1 MPASP
6 DVIVAIGELLQPLL
20 ETMERVS
27 WVQRHLF
34 PPLASQ
40 LADELAPGADEI
52 AGPLK
57 AAEELDWP
65 DDLRFMRDRLVDVSR
80 QTVELV
86 TAFVAAAK
94 SADNPIELY
103 RALRRFARVQETL
116 YPLAPAL
123 EPVSRWFL
131 EPERRDDDD
140 LVARLREGALRDE
153 DLRVGVLHADN
164 DRDARGGFS
173 LYVPEQWDGR
183 SPMPLVVALHGGSG
197 HGRDFLWSWL
207 SNGRSR
213 GVLVM
218 TPTARDRTWSIMGSE
233 DVDAEPLRQMVE
245 MVAARY
251 PVDRARVLLTGMSD
265 GATYTFLCGLRE
277 GMPFTHLAPACGVL
291 HPYPDGSGR
300 TRRGARQADLSGPR
314 RARLDVPD
322 RHRPLRPRG
331 PAGGRRAG
339 RLPRDR
345 GPVPHLSAGREPA
358 NPRLAGGRRRR
369 YGLRITR
376 VAAVPAF
383 LPCHSANANALLTS
397 ASGKLCET
405 TFESGYLSRVRTRK
419 SSAVGMIHGL

>member
-1 MPASP
+1 MRIDEALAVTVMAGRKSSRARQDRAPAGARTAVVAPSRHASAVCAMLAAVATP
-6 DVIVAIGELLQPLL
+6 EVIVAIGELLLPLL

-34 PPLASQ
+34 PPLASS

-52 AGPLK
+52 AGPLA
-57 AAEELDWP
+57 AAEALDWP

-86 TAFVAAAK
+86 TSFVGAAR

-131 EPERRDDDD
+131 GPERRDYDE
-140 LVARLREGALRDE
+140 LVARLRQGALRDD
-153 DLRVGVLHADN
+153 DLRLGVLHADN
-164 DRDARGGFS
+164 ERDARGGFS

-183 SPMPLVVALHGGSG
+183 SAMPLVVALHGGSG

-213 GVLVM
+213 GVVVM
-218 TPTARDRTWSIMGSE
+218 TPTARDRTWSIMGGD
-233 DVDAEPLRQMVE
+233 DVDADPLRQMVE
-245 MVAARY
+245 MVAGRY

-291 HPYPDGSGR
+291 HPFLMVPGGLEAARDKPIYMIHGALDWMFPIATAHFAR
-300 TRRGARQADLSGPR
+300 EALQEAGARVVYREIADLS
-314 RARLDVPD
+314 
-322 RHRPLRPRG
+322 HTY
-331 PAGGRRAG
+331 
-339 RLPRDR
+339 PRD
-345 GPVPHLSAGREPA
+345 E
-358 NPRLAGGRRRR
+358 NPRILDWLVDA
-369 YGLRITR
+369 
-376 VAAVPAF
+376 PAT
-383 LPCHSANANALLTS
+383 A
-397 ASGKLCET
+397 
-405 TFESGYLSRVRTRK
+405 
-419 SSAVGMIHGL
+419 

>member
-1 MPASP
+1 MRPSP
-6 DVIVAIGELLQPLL
+6 EVIVAIGELLQPLL

-34 PPLASQ
+34 PPLASR

-57 AAEELDWP
+57 AAEDLDWP

-94 SADNPIELY
+94 SPDNPIDLY
-103 RALRRFARVQETL
+103 RALRRFSRVQETL

-131 EPERRDDDD
+131 EPERRDDDE
-140 LVARLREGALRDE
+140 LVARLREGALRDD

-164 DRDARGGFS
+164 ERDARGGFS

-183 SPMPLVVALHGGSG
+183 APMPLVVALHGGSG

-213 GVLVM
+213 GMLVM
-218 TPTARDRTWSIMGSE
+218 TPTARDRTWSIMGGE

-245 MVAARY
+245 TVAARY

-291 HPYPDGSGR
+291 HPFLMVPGGLAAA
-300 TRRGARQADLSGPR
+300 RGKPIYMVHGALDWMFPIATAHFAREALREAGAQVVYREIADLS
-314 RARLDVPD
+314 
-322 RHRPLRPRG
+322 HTY
-331 PAGGRRAG
+331 
-339 RLPRDR
+339 PRD
-345 GPVPHLSAGREPA
+345 E
-358 NPRLAGGRRRR
+358 NPRILDW
-369 YGLRITR
+369 L
-376 VAAVPAF
+376 
-383 LPCHSANANALLTS
+383 N
-397 ASGKLCET
+397 
-405 TFESGYLSRVRTRK
+405 
-419 SSAVGMIHGL
+419 SS